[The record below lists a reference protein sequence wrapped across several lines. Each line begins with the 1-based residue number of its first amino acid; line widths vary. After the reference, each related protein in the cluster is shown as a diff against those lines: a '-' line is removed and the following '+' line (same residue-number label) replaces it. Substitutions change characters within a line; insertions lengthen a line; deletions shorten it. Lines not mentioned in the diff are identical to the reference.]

1 MLSPNSVLR
10 NRGFRNLFLGQAISQ
25 LGDSFY
31 NLIFMFMVMHLTKNP
46 VLTGLVAACEWLP
59 FLALGPYAGVL
70 ADRMDRRRILLLS
83 DVISTLVLVAFG
95 VTTWLCGAPPLWM
108 LFVTPACLASVR
120 VFFMPAKGAAI
131 PRLVDAEDLMAA
143 NGISMT
149 AQNMIPLLSL
159 PLSATVLAAL
169 FQLSPQIFLLSAVG
183 LNAVSFLASAWFI
196 AKLPPIAPE
205 DREPQH
211 PFRDIQEGFRY
222 IKSRHVLVVLVVVTF
237 FLNLFISPFY
247 VIYLATNDVWFGG
260 QPQTIA
266 WFEFAFFI
274 GMALGS
280 IVCAR
285 TRITRP
291 GIANSI
297 ALAIV
302 GVTVALMAFSRDF
315 WLFCLW
321 NVAAGL
327 ALPFASI
334 PMTTFMQMT
343 TRDAMRG
350 RVSSALNMVSA
361 GVHPVGMAM
370 SGVMIKQVGLVASY
384 LVMGIGMAV
393 VALAALLDGPMR
405 NAVLPDAKGDGETT
419 PPEVGMG
426 EPIAVLEPHQAAV
439 SGRDD
444 QSQ

>member
-1 MLSPNSVLR
+1 MISATSVLR

-59 FLALGPYAGVL
+59 FLALGPYAGVI

-83 DVISTLVLVAFG
+83 DIVSTCILAVFG
-95 VTTWLCGAPPLWM
+95 VVTWASGAPPLWM
-108 LFVTPACLASVR
+108 LFATPACLSSVR

-131 PRLVDAEDLMAA
+131 PRLVESQDLMAA

-169 FQLSPQIFLLSAVG
+169 FQLSPQVFLLSAVG
-183 LNAVSFLASAWFI
+183 INAVSFLASAWFI
-196 AKLPPIAPE
+196 AQLPPIPPE

-211 PFRDIQEGFRY
+211 PLRDIQEGFRY
-222 IKSRHVLVVLVVVTF
+222 IRSRHVLVVLVVVTF

-247 VIYLATNDVWFGG
+247 VIYLATNEAWFGG
-260 QPQTIA
+260 KPQTIA
-266 WFEFAFFI
+266 WFEFSFFI

-280 IVCAR
+280 VACAKA
-285 TRITRP
+285 RITRP
-291 GIANSI
+291 GVANSL

-302 GVTVALMAFSRDF
+302 GVTVAFMAFSPNF

-334 PMTTFMQMT
+334 PMTTFMQLT
-343 TRDAMRG
+343 TQDSMRG
-350 RVSSALNMVSA
+350 RVNSALNMVSA

-384 LVMGIGMAV
+384 LVMGIGMAA
-393 VALAALLDGPMR
+393 VALAALLDRPMR
-405 NAVLPDAKGDGETT
+405 TAAMPPTAK
-419 PPEVGMG
+419 PESVPG
-426 EPIAVLEPHQAAV
+426 
-439 SGRDD
+439 
-444 QSQ
+444 QSKDMEAFASESSQPEAQSVESQT

>member
-1 MLSPNSVLR
+1 MLSSQSVLR
-10 NRGFRNLFLGQAISQ
+10 NRNFRNLFLGQAISQ

-31 NLIFMFMVMHLTKNP
+31 NLIFLFMVMHLTKNP

-70 ADRMDRRRILLLS
+70 ADRIDRKRILLLS
-83 DVISTLVLVAFG
+83 DLFSTLILVVFG
-95 VTTWLCGAPPLWM
+95 IVTWIAGSPPLWM

-131 PRLVDAEDLMAA
+131 PRLVGPSELASA

-149 AQNMIPLLSL
+149 AQSLIPLMSL

-169 FQLSPQIFLLSAVG
+169 FQLSPLVFLLSAIG
-183 LNAVSFLASAWFI
+183 LNAASFLLSAWFV
-196 AKLPPIAPE
+196 ALLPPIEPE
-205 DREPQH
+205 EREPQH
-211 PFRDIQEGFRY
+211 PIRDIQEGFRY
-222 IKSRHVLVVLVVVTF
+222 IRSRHVLVVLVVVTF

-247 VIYLATNDVWFGG
+247 VIYLATNNLWFDGK
-260 QPQTIA
+260 PQTIA
-266 WFEFAFFI
+266 WFEFSFFI

-280 IVCAR
+280 IACGRAR
-285 TRITRP
+285 ILRP
-291 GIANSI
+291 GVANSV

-302 GVTVALMAFSRDF
+302 GLTVAFMAFSPDF

-334 PMTTFMQMT
+334 PMTTYMQAT
-343 TRDAMRG
+343 TEDYMRG
-350 RVSSALNMVSA
+350 RVNSALSMVSA
-361 GVHPVGMAM
+361 GVHPIGMAM
-370 SGVMIKQVGLVASY
+370 SGVMIKQIGLVASY

-393 VALAALLDGPMR
+393 VALAALLDGAMR
-405 NAVLPDAKGDGETT
+405 NAKMP
-419 PPEVGMG
+419 
-426 EPIAVLEPHQAAV
+426 EPIVFPPDSE
-439 SGRDD
+439 SGAKDVAETVTP
-444 QSQ
+444 